1 LTLWG
6 EAVEDSSALNKMAL
20 KEKIAD
26 FVELAKQCP
35 EKLQET
41 CFRVLLEN
49 HLSGHKPDL
58 ADEKKDVTAT
68 SPTEKLEKAAQQQGD
83 IQEKDIHV
91 KVKRFMDKNSVS
103 LEDLNLVFYK
113 EGEAFLP
120 LFDSLGTTKTSESQI
135 RVALLRCL
143 RSALDTGEFEVPL
156 EDVRAECQ
164 QRKCYDVNNWRNN
177 FVNNARL
184 FTEKFTKDV
193 KTLKLSDE
201 GKKELAEVVKQLK

>member
-1 LTLWG
+1 
-6 EAVEDSSALNKMAL
+6 MAL
-20 KEKIAD
+20 KEKIAE

-49 HLSGHKPDL
+49 HLSGHRSDL
-58 ADEKKDVTAT
+58 PEQKKDAAAA
-68 SPTEKLEKAAQQQGD
+68 SPTKKLEEVAQQQED
-83 IQEKDIHV
+83 IRQSDIHV
-91 KVKRFMDKNSVS
+91 KVKRFMDKNAVS
-103 LEDLNLVFYK
+103 LEELNLVFYK
-113 EGEAFLP
+113 EGESFLP

-135 RVALLRCL
+135 RVALLGCL
-143 RSALDTGEFEVPL
+143 RSALNAGEFEVAL
-156 EDVRAECQ
+156 EEVKTECQ
-164 QRKCYDVNNWRNN
+164 QRKCYDGSNWRNN

-184 FTEKFTKDV
+184 FSEKFTKDS